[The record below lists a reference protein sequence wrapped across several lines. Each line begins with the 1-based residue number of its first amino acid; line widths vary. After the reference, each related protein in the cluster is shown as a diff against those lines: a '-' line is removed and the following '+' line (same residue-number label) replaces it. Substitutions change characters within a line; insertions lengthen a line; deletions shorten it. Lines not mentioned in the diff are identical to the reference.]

1 MEMDKD
7 KELIK
12 YWTFQR
18 YLVEYCL
25 KHCIKVNLCWNED
38 SGTYYPETMLE
49 ICPWENIKKA
59 VRILSKMD
67 PLKYVVGVEEYSKIM
82 EIVEKKLKEKVI
94 RV

>member
-1 MEMDKD
+1 MTGSID

-12 YWTFQR
+12 YWTLQR
-18 YLVEYCL
+18 YLVEYCY
-25 KHCIKVNLCWNED
+25 KHCSKVNLCWNED
-38 SGTYYPETMLE
+38 SGTYYPKTMLE

-67 PLKYVVGVEEYSKIM
+67 PLKYVVGAEEYSRIM
-82 EIVEKKLKEKVI
+82 EIVDKKLKEKVI